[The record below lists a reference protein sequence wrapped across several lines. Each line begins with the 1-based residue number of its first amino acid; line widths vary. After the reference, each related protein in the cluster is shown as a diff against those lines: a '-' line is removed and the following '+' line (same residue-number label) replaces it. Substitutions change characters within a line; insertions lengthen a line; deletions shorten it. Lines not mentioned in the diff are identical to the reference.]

1 MNMESILCIYKASVL
16 VIAVD
21 LCRVSPVK
29 CADRDKNDWQYK
41 FQTRGTAERTHLQR
55 CRKDRRAR
63 YRLPFSLCVS
73 LIKTNERTRARE
85 LVNFMQVARIGP
97 ACMAFPLPAR
107 SPPSRADWSSVSQND
122 HVPIPRHHG
131 IVKYRRFSSFERG
144 ADLIRATA
152 SI

>member
-1 MNMESILCIYKASVL
+1 MYYKASVL
-16 VIAVD
+16 IIAVD

-41 FQTRGTAERTHLQR
+41 FQTRSTAERSHLQR
-55 CRKDRRAR
+55 CREDRRTV
-63 YRLPFSLCVS
+63 PVPSLCVS
-73 LIKTNERTRARE
+73 LIKTNEQTRARE
-85 LVNFMQVARIGP
+85 LVNFMQVAWIGP

-122 HVPIPRHHG
+122 HVLIPWHHG
-131 IVKYRRFSSFERG
+131 IVKYHRFSSFERS